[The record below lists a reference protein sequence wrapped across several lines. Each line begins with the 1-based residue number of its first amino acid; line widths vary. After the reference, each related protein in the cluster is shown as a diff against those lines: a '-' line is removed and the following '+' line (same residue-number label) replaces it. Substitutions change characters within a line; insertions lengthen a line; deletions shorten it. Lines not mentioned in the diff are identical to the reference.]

1 MRKSVYAGKFY
12 PGAVTVLDKT
22 IKECFEDKFGPG
34 ALPSKPDK
42 KIKAVIVPH
51 AGYKY
56 SGPCAAWA
64 YKELA
69 EMEMPDLFILL
80 GPNHHGNG
88 SGISMETWDMPY
100 GYVRVDQDFAR
111 ALKEKGNIKVNEK
124 AHAMEHSLEVQIPF
138 IQFIY
143 KNKLEKIKIL
153 PVLVDS
159 NADLD
164 KIALDLKETIM
175 DSGKKVVFI
184 VSSDFTHYGRDYR
197 HLPFTSDVK
206 KRIYEQDRE
215 AIKFIENFDAEGFL
229 KFTDD
234 NFMTICGVYPIALLL
249 KTIKS
254 KKVRLEQYYTSA
266 DILKTDYKNSVSY
279 AAVIFE

>member
-1 MRKSVYAGKFY
+1 MRKAIYSGKFY

-22 IKECFEDKFGPG
+22 IKECFESKFGPG

-69 EMEMPDLFILL
+69 EMPMPDLFILL
-80 GPNHHGNG
+80 GPNHRGSG

-111 ALKEKGNIKVNEK
+111 ALKEKGNIKVNEN
-124 AHAMEHSLEVQIPF
+124 AHAMEHSLEVQVPF
-138 IQFIY
+138 IQYIF

-153 PVLVDS
+153 PVLIDS

-197 HLPFTSDVK
+197 HLPFTSEVK

-215 AIKFIENFDAEGFL
+215 AVNFIENFDSEGFL
-229 KFTDD
+229 NFT
-234 NFMTICGVYPIALLL
+234 NENLMTICGIYPIALLL
-249 KTIKS
+249 KIIKPG
-254 KKVRLEQYYTSA
+254 KVRLEQYYTSA